1 MKIEIRDLEKKREVL
16 NKLAENI
23 EVLDINQKNIL
34 QQISEEMDMLIIDY
48 INNSNLSFKR

>member
-34 QQISEEMDMLIIDY
+34 QQISEEMDRLIIDY